1 MKGIKKIV
9 GTAHT
14 AAQPLELDPHAAK
27 LKSTLLND
35 IKRSAY
41 VYRVDCG
48 GCNACEIE
56 IFAATTPV
64 FDTER
69 FGIKVVAS
77 PRHADILLF
86 TGAVTR
92 PMRMPALRAYEA
104 APDPKIVVSY
114 GACGCDGG
122 IFHDLY
128 GVWGGTD
135 KIIPVDVYIPG
146 CPPTPAA
153 TIYGFA
159 MALGLLDQKLKAEVH
174 FEDPTERVTLKH
186 TGIPLE
192 LKVLIEREARLL
204 AGYRHGQQIADEFMD
219 LLVSCTPDDV
229 DSKVNQFMVEK
240 NDPRLHE
247 IIESL
252 YRVSLAH
259 MSGQSIGEPASGA
272 TQSSATP
279 NSATK
284 SAEKTKQSESTELV
298 TD

>member
-259 MSGQSIGEPASGA
+259 MSGQSIDESAIGEPASGV
-272 TQSSATP
+272 TQ
-279 NSATK
+279 NSATQ